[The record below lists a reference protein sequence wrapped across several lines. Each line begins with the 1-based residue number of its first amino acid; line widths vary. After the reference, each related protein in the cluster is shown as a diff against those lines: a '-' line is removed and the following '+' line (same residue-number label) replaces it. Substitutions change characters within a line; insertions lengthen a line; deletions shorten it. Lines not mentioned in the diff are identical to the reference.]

1 MLNKD
6 IKSITYQE
14 KQAFKLAKL
23 IKYISQRMNEV
34 FMNKQQAKWG
44 IICSFN
50 INAIITTEW
59 LL

>member
-14 KQAFKLAKL
+14 KQAFKLVKL
-23 IKYISQRMNEV
+23 IKYTLQSMNEL
-34 FMNKQQAKWG
+34 FMNNRQYKWD
-44 IICSFN
+44 IICGYN
-50 INAIITTEW
+50 KNAIITTEW